1 MHFISKCDRRS
12 SLSNLIPWLLLE
24 MRGYWAV
31 PVLASIL
38 ILGSLGFSQQALSF
52 PVGIGGAVDTP
63 TCDTLDMPS
72 GTYEELGTVHPT
84 DELISAVDL
93 GVTLLVACPAT
104 NDGSSPNVL
113 VSMTNLTPHTWG
125 DVWYFGDPGTALLN
139 NVDGIDSGINLIF
152 KIDSVGA
159 NTPLISEDFIVDDK
173 WQPGETWEFVIQG
186 YSGTPGTAAE
196 FSSLF
201 VGTGSA
207 AGPGPSTGS
216 ILALIDES
224 EPPEPEEK
232 NNPCDALD
240 KASENGKGKKK
251 GLERAKANNNC

>member
-1 MHFISKCDRRS
+1 
-12 SLSNLIPWLLLE
+12 

-104 NDGSSPNVL
+104 NDGSLPNVL